1 MRVPNRQ
8 TRRTGIRLLA
18 VGATLALIL
27 AACGGDDDDDD
38 AAASATTTTTA
49 AESGSTTTTSAS
61 GGSEQA
67 ATVSVATTDLGDVL
81 VNESARTLYIFEND
95 TAADTSTCTGQCATT
110 WPPLTVTG
118 DIVLGEGLDDSMFTT
133 FPRDDGA
140 MQVAVN
146 GHPLYTYGADTKP
159 GDTNGQGVGDIWYV
173 VGANGQK
180 IEGTGTAEG
189 ASSSSSGGSGY

>member
-18 VGATLALIL
+18 VGAALALIL

-49 AESGSTTTTSAS
+49 APSEGTTSTS
-61 GGSEQA
+61 GAGSSDQA
-67 ATVSVATTDLGDVL
+67 ATVAVATTSLGDVL
-81 VNESARTLYIFEND
+81 VNESGRTLYIFEND
-95 TAADTSTCTGQCATT
+95 TAPNASTCNGQCAST

-118 DIVLGEGLDDSMFTT
+118 DIVLGDGLTESMFTT

-140 MQVAVN
+140 MQVSVN

-180 IEGTGTAEG
+180 IEAGEAQG
-189 ASSSSSGGSGY
+189 ASTSSSGGSGY